1 MLLPLS
7 DPPSQNPS
15 PPFFSSERVP
25 PLSYPP
31 TLAHLVSV
39 RLSTSSS
46 PEARQNRHGN
56 WATCLLHIC
65 RGLLPA
71 PVCSLIGG
79 SVSESSQ
86 GYLTVGF
93 LWGFLP
99 IQGLQFPPP
108 PQAFYICSRPPS
120 NVWLWASVSVSV
132 SCWVEPFRGQLC
144 WAPVSKHNKSIIN
157 NVRDWYLSMGWVSS
171 WTGFWF
177 AFPSVSA
184 PSLHFL

>member
-108 PQAFYICSRPPS
+108 PPSLLYMFPTSIQCLTVGICICFS
-120 NVWLWASVSVSV
+120 
-132 SCWVEPFRGQLC
+132 QLLG
-144 WAPVSKHNKSIIN
+144 
-157 NVRDWYLSMGWVSS
+157 R
-171 WTGFWF
+171 
-177 AFPSVSA
+177 AFPRTVMLGSCQQA
-184 PSLHFL
+184 